1 VEKVLNPAMNRQ
13 ATIISITVNGEAR
26 EMRNGGS
33 VRELL
38 TQLGVRG
45 DRVAVEIDRH
55 IVYKRD
61 WDTKQVVPGAQI
73 EIVEFVGGG

>member
-1 VEKVLNPAMNRQ
+1 M
-13 ATIISITVNGEAR
+13 ISITVNGEAR
-26 EMRNGGS
+26 EATEGGS

-38 TQLGVRG
+38 SHLGVRG
-45 DRVAVEIDRH
+45 DRVAVEMDRH

-61 WDTKQVVPGAQI
+61 WDTTQVVPDAQI